1 MTQRRNT
8 VTNRRDSLARA
19 RPLRGIPLSRHG
31 TVTVTVPLGGRDSD
45 RAPLRSDP
53 VTITPGNAL
62 GFEEKTA
69 AHKAKLATDPRF
81 AGWLGL
87 MTQDDPDPAIGQAA
101 QRLADERR
109 ELMRRA
115 KYAFLCHAQDNPEAD
130 PAEIAEAR
138 QFLADHPPLQRP
150 LGTGEPA

>member
-1 MTQRRNT
+1 MVGCAQRPE
-8 VTNRRDSLARA
+8 
-19 RPLRGIPLSRHG
+19 PLTPDTL
-31 TVTVTVPLGGRDSD
+31 
-45 RAPLRSDP
+45 PLRSARP
-53 VTITPGNAL
+53 ASGVGTVG
-62 GFEEKTA
+62 EKTR
-69 AHKAKLATDPRF
+69 AHAAKLATDPRF
-81 AGWLGL
+81 AGWVGL
-87 MTQDDPDPAIGQAA
+87 MADGDPDPAIGQAA